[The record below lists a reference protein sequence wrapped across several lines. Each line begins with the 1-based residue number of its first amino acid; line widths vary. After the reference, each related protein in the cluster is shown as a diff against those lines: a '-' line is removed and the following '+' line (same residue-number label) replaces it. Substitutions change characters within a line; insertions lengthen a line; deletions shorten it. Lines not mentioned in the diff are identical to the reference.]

1 MNGKK
6 ILLPLTSYLALVTML
21 AVGCS
26 FLRSTL
32 IIDAQII
39 YNMGG
44 PQPVARQTFYLLDA
58 DLLSLKADDPKIK
71 AKLDSVTDETEKLSL
86 TMSAML
92 LAALR
97 NAVENQDMAEKSGKS
112 LLRSVELSKS
122 YWEPHLVQSM
132 QTDFK
137 GHAVFENLKP
147 GNYWLVGMTETRA
160 AFAFWNL
167 KVSLARGEN
176 KLMLDQ
182 NNAVYSK

>member
-1 MNGKK
+1 MRKK
-6 ILLPLTSYLALVTML
+6 IPFPLSLYLFSVTIL

-26 FLRSTL
+26 LFRSTL
-32 IIDAQII
+32 TIDAQII

-71 AKLDSVTDETEKLSL
+71 ARLDSATDEKDKLSL

-92 LAALR
+92 LAALK

-137 GHAVFENLKP
+137 GHGVFENLKP

-160 AFAFWNL
+160 AFTFWNL

-182 NNAVYSK
+182 NNALYSK